1 MVKTDESMVEA
12 KAWLKCLRNGLD
24 LLLPPLPFFG
34 ETCLYS
40 GNLTGSVT

>member
-24 LLLPPLPFFG
+24 ILPLVNG
-34 ETCLYS
+34 EVVLKMKQKVLNGERS
-40 GNLTGSVT
+40 G